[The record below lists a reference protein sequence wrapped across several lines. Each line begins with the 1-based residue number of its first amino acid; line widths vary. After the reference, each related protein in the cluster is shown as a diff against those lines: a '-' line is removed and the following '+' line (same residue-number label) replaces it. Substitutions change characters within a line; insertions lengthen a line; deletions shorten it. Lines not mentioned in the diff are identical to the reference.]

1 MLNNIMVDGQAI
13 EAVDEFI
20 YLGSKLTSD
29 GRCTPDVLRR
39 IGIASSAM
47 NDLSCVWSQ
56 KELSLRTK
64 LHIYTICVLPIA
76 LYGSEVWTLLK
87 PDLCRLEA
95 FHMRNQRRILSIKWS
110 DFVRNAAVTSMTGLE
125 SITTIITRRRTAL
138 FGHVARLDNNVPA
151 NRALDL
157 AINVRN
163 GHPPDPSR
171 MRPRGRPRQTWLL
184 QIESKPSDL
193 RSAWDAA
200 VLRGHGQC
208 RRDGPLSST
217 R

>member
-1 MLNNIMVDGQAI
+1 M
-13 EAVDEFI
+13 
-20 YLGSKLTSD
+20 
-29 GRCTPDVLRR
+29 
-39 IGIASSAM
+39 
-47 NDLSCVWSQ
+47 
-56 KELSLRTK
+56 
-64 LHIYTICVLPIA
+64 
-76 LYGSEVWTLLK
+76 WTLLK

-95 FHMRNQRRILSIKWS
+95 FQMRYQRRILSIKWS
-110 DFVRNAAVTSMTGLE
+110 DFVRNATVTSTTGLE

-163 GHPPDPSR
+163 GYPPDPSW
-171 MRPRGRPRQTWLL
+171 MRSRGRPRQTWLH

-193 RSAWDAA
+193 RSAWDAT

>member
-1 MLNNIMVDGQAI
+1 MVAEEVQSP
-13 EAVDEFI
+13 E
-20 YLGSKLTSD
+20 KL
-29 GRCTPDVLRR
+29 R
-39 IGIASSAM
+39 
-47 NDLSCVWSQ
+47 
-56 KELSLRTK
+56 
-64 LHIYTICVLPIA
+64 IYTTCVLPIA

-87 PDLCRLEA
+87 SDLCRLEA

-110 DFVRNAAVTSMTGLE
+110 DVVRNATVTSMTGLE
-125 SITTIITRRRTAL
+125 SIATIITRRRTAL
-138 FGHVARLDNNVPA
+138 FGHLDNIVPA

-163 GHPPDPSR
+163 CHPQDPSW
-171 MRPRGRPRQTWLL
+171 MRPRGRPRQTWLH

-208 RRDGPLSST
+208 RRDGLLSST

>member
-1 MLNNIMVDGQAI
+1 
-13 EAVDEFI
+13 
-20 YLGSKLTSD
+20 
-29 GRCTPDVLRR
+29 
-39 IGIASSAM
+39 
-47 NDLSCVWSQ
+47 
-56 KELSLRTK
+56 
-64 LHIYTICVLPIA
+64 
-76 LYGSEVWTLLK
+76 
-87 PDLCRLEA
+87 
-95 FHMRNQRRILSIKWS
+95 MRNQRRILSIKWS

-125 SITTIITRRRTAL
+125 SITTIIARRRTAL

-163 GHPPDPSR
+163 GHPPDPSWV
-171 MRPRGRPRQTWLL
+171 RPRGRPRQTWLH